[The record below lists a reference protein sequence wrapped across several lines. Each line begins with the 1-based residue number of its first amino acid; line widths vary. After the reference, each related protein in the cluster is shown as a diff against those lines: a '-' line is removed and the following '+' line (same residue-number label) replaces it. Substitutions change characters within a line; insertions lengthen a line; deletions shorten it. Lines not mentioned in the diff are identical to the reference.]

1 MTQSLSSESSVG
13 GSLVSIVV
21 VTYNARAYVKKCLET
36 IRTLTQSN
44 YELIVV
50 DNASRKETRDYLRGE
65 KGFKLILNKDNRLW
79 CAGCNQGMQAAEPG
93 SPYLLLLNP
102 DVEVLRSDWLE
113 IMVRVMESDP
123 RVGMVGPLHR
133 YSGIGP
139 VWGSLDGHCIMF
151 RRRMV
156 EELGFM
162 DADRFPMGGG
172 AVLYAIRAYNA
183 GWIYKALH
191 PKDKILVHHRKKS
204 REDAPEAWHRKA
216 PPLDYLGLLKEECI
230 LPEYPSAFRRFLE
243 RRFAATRNYGR
254 FYYAPRQG

>member
-36 IRTLTQSN
+36 IRALTQSN

-65 KGFKLILNKDNRLW
+65 KGLKLILNKDNRLW

-93 SPYLLLLNP
+93 SPFLLLLNP

-123 RVGMVGPLHR
+123 RVGHG
-133 YSGIGP
+133 GP
-139 VWGSLDGHCIMF
+139 VASLFGYRAGVWF
-151 RRRMV
+151 
-156 EELGFM
+156 LGRALYHVPAK
-162 DADRFPMGGG
+162 DGGG
-172 AVLYAIRAYNA
+172 T
-183 GWIYKALH
+183 GLH
-191 PKDKILVHHRKKS
+191 
-204 REDAPEAWHRKA
+204 
-216 PPLDYLGLLKEECI
+216 G
-230 LPEYPSAFRRFLE
+230 RR
-243 RRFAATRNYGR
+243 
-254 FYYAPRQG
+254 